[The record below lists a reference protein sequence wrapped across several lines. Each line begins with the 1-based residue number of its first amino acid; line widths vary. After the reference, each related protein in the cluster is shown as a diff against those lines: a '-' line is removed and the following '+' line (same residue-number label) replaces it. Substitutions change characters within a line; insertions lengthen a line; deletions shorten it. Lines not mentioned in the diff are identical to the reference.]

1 MQMTE
6 EGLALIKR
14 FEGFRGTACLCP
26 AGVWTIGYGHTSQA
40 GEPAVK
46 RRTLMSEKMAADI
59 LGSDVGCLAAGVTKE
74 LRRNINDAQFSALV
88 SFAYNVGL
96 VAAAWIIHE
105 RLLKSKEEGIR

>member
-1 MQMTE
+1 MRMTE
-6 EGLALIKR
+6 EGLALIKC
-14 FEGFRGTACLCP
+14 FEGFRGTAYLCP
-26 AGVWTIGYGHTSQA
+26 AGVWTIGYGHTSQT
-40 GEPAVK
+40 GEPAVT
-46 RRTLMSEKMAADI
+46 RGMLVSEKMAADI